1 MYYYERG
8 DLIRAKHGINPPVP
22 ENVLLWAE
30 RNRNLG
36 PKAGLSPLEPHIPP
50 DGGGPKTE
58 LLGLR
63 PRLEGF
69 FLHERFF
76 SPS

>member
-30 RNRNLG
+30 
-36 PKAGLSPLEPHIPP
+36 E
-50 DGGGPKTE
+50 TE
-58 LLGLR
+58 ISDR
-63 PRLEGF
+63 KQDFHP
-69 FLHERFF
+69 
-76 SPS
+76 